1 MPKLRFQGRD
11 VDGLELKFKSIR
23 EEWNE
28 YDLED
33 GTTIRL
39 KAVVTDVVRLNG
51 EYDQEGNPVYV
62 VKSGNMMVVKAPDEL
77 KKK

>member
-1 MPKLRFQGRD
+1 MPKVRFQGRD
-11 VDGLELKFKSIR
+11 VDGIELKFKSIH

-39 KAVVTDVVRLNG
+39 KAVVTDIVRLNG
-51 EYDQEGNPVYV
+51 EYDQEGNPVYI